1 MGSRLGGLG
10 APKRRRAARS
20 CDRGVL
26 GKDTTL
32 AMRPAGD
39 QTREGCCSRANCWLI
54 TLCVFNWLATLAFLI
69 FQDIISGAAFFLLA
83 IAAVCAL
90 SGQCCGDKK
99 DCCWRASL
107 VVQGLGLALL
117 VVAMILL
124 SIWTHR
130 VDKLPDP
137 KCEYWAGTCSSTN
150 EHTNGK
156 KGSYGSYV
164 TECKDPVPGYVVV
177 LSVPGYVSEYT
188 GYYSENGAEHF
199 PAGDGNKGFTSSNG
213 CGGFGNGK
221 YDDDCIPIFTHSRVA
236 GGSSH
241 PLSEC
246 EEYWRNNQDDI
257 REEWLK
263 WLISMHVIQV
273 VYLFANVAALRGYLA
288 RRPAAPAAE
297 AELEFAHV
305 ALPANHGLKVA
316 QGVILE
322 GEVVA

>member
-1 MGSRLGGLG
+1 M
-10 APKRRRAARS
+10 ARKHRKHS
-20 CDRGVL
+20 LWQG
-26 GKDTTL
+26 L
-32 AMRPAGD
+32 AMRPEGD
-39 QTREGCCSRANCWLI
+39 QTREGCCTRANGWLI
-54 TLCVFNWLATLAFLI
+54 TLCVCNWLATLAFLI
-69 FQDIISGAAFFLLA
+69 FQDIISACAFFLLA

-107 VVQGLGLALL
+107 VVHGLGLALL
-117 VVAMILL
+117 VVAMIIL
-124 SIWTHR
+124 SIWTRR
-130 VDKLPDP
+130 VDTLPNPSCAKIWTGDCLGGVRVSDKYANPTSSDP
-137 KCEYWAGTCSSTN
+137 RT
-150 EHTNGK
+150 
-156 KGSYGSYV
+156 V
-164 TECKDPVPGYVVV
+164 TECMDPVAAAGGAYN
-177 LSVPGYVSEYT
+177 

-297 AELEFAHV
+297 AELEFAPV

>member
-1 MGSRLGGLG
+1 
-10 APKRRRAARS
+10 
-20 CDRGVL
+20 
-26 GKDTTL
+26 
-32 AMRPAGD
+32 MRPASD
-39 QTREGCCSRANCWLI
+39 QTPEGCCSRANCWLI
-54 TLCVFNWLATLAFLI
+54 TLCVCNWLATLFFL
-69 FQDIISGAAFFLLA
+69 FTLDLISGAAFFLLA

-107 VVQGLGLALL
+107 VVHGLGLALL

-164 TECKDPVPGYVVV
+164 TECKDPVPGYFD
-177 LSVPGYVSEYT
+177 SEYYT

-199 PAGDGNKGFTSSNG
+199 PAGDGNRGFTSSNG

-221 YDDDCIPIFTHSRVA
+221 YDDDCIPLFTHSRET
-236 GGSSH
+236 GYPPSH

-246 EEYWRNNQDDI
+246 NDYWINNQDDI

-273 VYLFANVAALRGYLA
+273 VYLFANCAALRGYMA

>member
-1 MGSRLGGLG
+1 MGSVWAVW
-10 APKRRRAARS
+10 APRSRRRAARS

-26 GKDTTL
+26 GTTL
-32 AMRPAGD
+32 NMRPAGD
-39 QTREGCCSRANCWLI
+39 QTPEGCCSRANGWLI

-99 DCCWRASL
+99 NCCWRASL

-124 SIWTHR
+124 SIWTRR
-130 VDKLPDP
+130 VDTLPNP
-137 KCEYWAGTCSSTN
+137 KCELWRGDCLGGVRVSDKYANPISSDPRT
-150 EHTNGK
+150 
-156 KGSYGSYV
+156 V
-164 TECKDPVPGYVVV
+164 TECMDPVAAAGGAYN
-177 LSVPGYVSEYT
+177 

-199 PAGDGNKGFTSSNG
+199 PAGDGDHGFTSSNG

-221 YDDDCIPIFTHSRVA
+221 YDDDCIPLFNGPGDTRKQCA
-236 GGSSH
+236 R
-241 PLSEC
+241 
-246 EEYWRNNQDDI
+246 YWRNNQDDI

-273 VYLFANVAALRGYLA
+273 VYLFANGAALRGYLA

-297 AELEFAHV
+297 AELEFAPV

-316 QGVILE
+316 QGVFVEGEILE
-322 GEVVA
+322 GEVVREA

>member
-1 MGSRLGGLG
+1 M
-10 APKRRRAARS
+10 RRE
-20 CDRGVL
+20 
-26 GKDTTL
+26 
-32 AMRPAGD
+32 GD
-39 QTREGCCSRANCWLI
+39 QTPEGCCSRANGWLI
-54 TLCVFNWLATLAFLI
+54 TLCVCNWLAFLVFPVI
-69 FQDIISGAAFFLLA
+69 FQDIISGCAFFLLA

-107 VVQGLGLALL
+107 VVHGLGLALL
-117 VVAMILL
+117 VVAMIVL
-124 SIWTHR
+124 SIWTRR
-130 VDKLPDP
+130 VDTLPNPSCAQIWTGDCLGGVRVSDKYANPTSSDP
-137 KCEYWAGTCSSTN
+137 KT
-150 EHTNGK
+150 
-156 KGSYGSYV
+156 V
-164 TECKDPVPGYVVV
+164 TECKDPVASAGGAYN
-177 LSVPGYVSEYT
+177 

-199 PAGDGNKGFTSSNG
+199 PAGDGDHGFTSSNG

-221 YDDDCIPIFTHSRVA
+221 YDDDCIPLFNGPGDTRKQCA
-236 GGSSH
+236 R
-241 PLSEC
+241 
-246 EEYWRNNQDDI
+246 YWRNNQDDI

-273 VYLFANVAALRGYLA
+273 VYLFANGAALRGYLA

-322 GEVVA
+322 GEVVRDP

>member
-1 MGSRLGGLG
+1 MGSQ
-10 APKRRRAARS
+10 
-20 CDRGVL
+20 L
-26 GKDTTL
+26 GKETTL

-107 VVQGLGLALL
+107 AIQGLGLALL
-117 VVAMILL
+117 VVAMIIL
-124 SIWTHR
+124 SIWTRR
-130 VDKLPDP
+130 VDTLPNPSCAKIWTGDCLGGVRVSDKYANPTSSDP
-137 KCEYWAGTCSSTN
+137 RT
-150 EHTNGK
+150 
-156 KGSYGSYV
+156 V
-164 TECKDPVPGYVVV
+164 TECKDPVASAGGAYN
-177 LSVPGYVSEYT
+177 

-199 PAGDGNKGFTSSNG
+199 PAGDGDHGFTSSNG

-221 YDDDCIPIFTHSRVA
+221 YDDDCIPLFNGPGDTRKQCA
-236 GGSSH
+236 R
-241 PLSEC
+241 
-246 EEYWRNNQDDI
+246 YWRNNQDDI

-263 WLISMHVIQV
+263 WLIAMHVIQV
-273 VYLFANVAALRGYLA
+273 VYLFANGAALRGYLA

-297 AELEFAHV
+297 AELEFAPV

-316 QGVILE
+316 QGVFVEGEVLE
-322 GEVVA
+322 GEVVRDP

>member
-1 MGSRLGGLG
+1 M
-10 APKRRRAARS
+10 ARKHRKHS
-20 CDRGVL
+20 LWQG
-26 GKDTTL
+26 L

-39 QTREGCCSRANCWLI
+39 QTPEGCCSRANGWVI

-124 SIWTHR
+124 SLYTRR
-130 VDKLPDP
+130 VDTIPDP
-137 KCEYWAGTCSSTN
+137 TCELWTGDCPGG
-150 EHTNGK
+150 EHLAYDK
-156 KGSYGSYV
+156 YGSYA
-164 TECKDPVPGYVVV
+164 TECKDPVAAAG
-177 LSVPGYVSEYT
+177 GRYT
-188 GYYSENGAEHF
+188 SYYSENGAEHF
-199 PAGDGNKGFTSSNG
+199 PEGDGDHGFTSFNG
-213 CGGFGNGK
+213 CGGFPWDGN
-221 YDDDCIPIFTHSRVA
+221 YDDDCIPLFNAPGDTKKQ
-236 GGSSH
+236 
-241 PLSEC
+241 C
-246 EEYWRNNQDDI
+246 ERYWKNNQDDI

-273 VYLFANVAALRGYLA
+273 VYLFANCAALRGYMA

-316 QGVILE
+316 QGVFVEGEVLE